1 MFGRIAFFDL
11 QSGDF
16 IGIQGHSMQVK
27 KVNCVIFLNDEFGL
41 STCDEIVITA
51 AAEPNVKLWDPSQGM
66 HFDA

>member
-1 MFGRIAFFDL
+1 
-11 QSGDF
+11 
-16 IGIQGHSMQVK
+16 MQVK